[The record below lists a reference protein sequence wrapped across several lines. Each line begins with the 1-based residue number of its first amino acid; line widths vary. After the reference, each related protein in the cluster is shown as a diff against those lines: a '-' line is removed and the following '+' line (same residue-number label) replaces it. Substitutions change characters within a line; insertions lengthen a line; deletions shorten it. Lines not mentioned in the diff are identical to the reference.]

1 MSRYCSDDNL
11 FLSLNSVFGC
21 NLFFEFKYGVVP
33 LRRLR
38 PKWISSV
45 GLGATKYLSKS
56 NHHTKFAASFMPQA
70 REFLYMTRFICTIFG
85 LGLLSLIQALGGNDA
100 Y

>member
-1 MSRYCSDDNL
+1 MCVGIAVMTICFYIY
-11 FLSLNSVFGC
+11 NSVFGC
-21 NLFFEFKYGVVP
+21 NSFFEFKYGVVP
-33 LRRLR
+33 LRWLR

-45 GLGATKYLSKS
+45 GIGVTKYLSKS
-56 NHHTKFAASFMPQA
+56 NHHTKFAAYFMPQA
-70 REFLYMTRFICTIFG
+70 RILYLTRFICTIFG

>member
-1 MSRYCSDDNL
+1 MSRYCSDGNF
-11 FLSLNSVFGC
+11 FLSHNSVFGC
-21 NLFFEFKYGVVP
+21 NSFFEFKYGAVP

-70 REFLYMTRFICTIFG
+70 RILYVTRFICTIFG

>member
-1 MSRYCSDDNL
+1 MSSYCSDDN
-11 FLSLNSVFGC
+11 FLYLITLCLAVTH
-21 NLFFEFKYGVVP
+21 FFELKYGVVP

-56 NHHTKFAASFMPQA
+56 NHHTKFASSFMPQA
-70 REFLYMTRFICTIFG
+70 RILYVTRFICTIFG

-100 Y
+100 S